1 MAEYTISK
9 IELPNGDIC
18 NISTT
23 WENIKLKPTISS
35 PSPNGTSISFIDT
48 ITQTHGTIS
57 ATKKTVP
64 NATTSENGLMLSSD
78 KEKLDDIDLI
88 KQVKTINIEPVQAG
102 SGDPSPDN
110 VRPITGWTG
119 ATVQRTGKNVLSLP
133 IYYRSNLTVPE
144 LFFIKAGTYILHYTV
159 SGATSWR
166 VGVWMRDR
174 DGNNLSDNVYK
185 PYQYF
190 SWYTSPGYW
199 MDGGNGV
206 RTSISITIVEDC
218 YVRFFFGLGDTTSS
232 TVFSDQM
239 LELGS
244 TATSYEPYTGT
255 TFPVTFPAS
264 AGTVYGGYV
273 DLVEG
278 KLVVNRAEVDLG
290 TLTWETTTLASQ
302 FRSRGISTLVNRSQ
316 GNYGVAAVFCSRY
329 VATSFY
335 DQNSG
340 SAGVAINNNGYVH
353 ILDSAYADAAVFKAA
368 MSGVQLVYELAAPIT
383 YDIDP
388 TQILLLA
395 EHKHVWTDCG
405 DIILQS
411 CFTNNAANVTGIVAV
426 EHGGTGATVAATA
439 LSNLGGVAKSG
450 DTMTGNLNIIGKE
463 VHVRKQ
469 STAMDMGTNPSA
481 NTYNYGL
488 IMTDANNL
496 PVTQIDAAQLTN
508 GQTSLRLL
516 VYDYDT
522 SKTSKVTGGIYIYG
536 SRDGKV
542 SYYLSNPEN
551 FRDALGLGN
560 TSGALPVANGGT
572 GISSFTA
579 NSVIM
584 SGNSTTAA
592 LTTRA
597 ITNNTSATAVTAS
610 TNLITANTL
619 YYHKGNSNITT
630 VGTISSGTWQGTAI
644 AASYIG
650 NHSTDKLT
658 SGTLPVERG
667 GTGQTSIANI
677 QAGKDGDGNTISST
691 YLKLSGGNMTGELYI
706 KKDNGGISICNTSG
720 TEHARI
726 YSSSTEGGNIRILS
740 PGGIHRYEWDAQ
752 GNTTIRIVHS
762 TTDNSITAHS
772 IISLSNTGS
781 LNLTTPLAIT
791 SGGTGVNSAAIS
803 ITNQYSTLLAAIN
816 AQKGRI
822 FPLSISKSGST
833 AVTDLPSSFDG
844 GNNSGEFTAICI
856 GDSTRCAVLLF
867 HYPDINVMYYRGF
880 YNGAWQT
887 SSWKKSTTFTTA

>member
-18 NISTT
+18 NI
-23 WENIKLKPTISS
+23 K
-35 PSPNGTSISFIDT
+35 
-48 ITQTHGTIS
+48 
-57 ATKKTVP
+57 
-64 NATTSENGLMLSSD
+64 
-78 KEKLDDIDLI
+78 
-88 KQVKTINIEPVQAG
+88 
-102 SGDPSPDN
+102 
-110 VRPITGWTG
+110 
-119 ATVQRTGKNVLSLP
+119 
-133 IYYRSNLTVPE
+133 
-144 LFFIKAGTYILHYTV
+144 
-159 SGATSWR
+159 
-166 VGVWMRDR
+166 
-174 DGNNLSDNVYK
+174 
-185 PYQYF
+185 
-190 SWYTSPGYW
+190 
-199 MDGGNGV
+199 
-206 RTSISITIVEDC
+206 
-218 YVRFFFGLGDTTSS
+218 DTT
-232 TVFSDQM
+232 
-239 LELGS
+239 
-244 TATSYEPYTGT
+244 Y
-255 TFPVTFPAS
+255 S
-264 AGTVYGGYV
+264 AGTGI
-273 DLVEG
+273 
-278 KLVVNRAEVDLG
+278 
-290 TLTWETTTLASQ
+290 
-302 FRSRGISTLVNRSQ
+302 GISGTTISNT
-316 GNYGVAAVFCSRY
+316 G
-329 VATSFY
+329 
-335 DQNSG
+335 
-340 SAGVAINNNGYVH
+340 
-353 ILDSAYADAAVFKAA
+353 
-368 MSGVQLVYELAAPIT
+368 
-383 YDIDP
+383 
-388 TQILLLA
+388 
-395 EHKHVWTDCG
+395 
-405 DIILQS
+405 
-411 CFTNNAANVTGIVAV
+411 VTGIKGNSESSYRTEQVNLTAANIGAV
-426 EHGGTGATVAATA
+426 
-439 LSNLGGVAKSG
+439 SKSG

-463 VHVRKQ
+463 IHVRKQ
-469 STAMDMGTNPSA
+469 STAMDMSTNPSA
-481 NTYNYGL
+481 DTYNYGL

-496 PVTQIDAAQLTN
+496 PVTQIDAAQFIN

-516 VYDYDT
+516 VHDYDT
-522 SKTSKVTGGIYIYG
+522 SKTLKVTGGIYIYG
-536 SRDGKV
+536 SRDGKI
-542 SYYLSNPEN
+542 SYAISNPEN
-551 FRDALGLGN
+551 FRNALGLGN
-560 TSGALPVANGGT
+560 TDGALPVVNGGT
-572 GISSFTA
+572 GTTSFTA

-597 ITNNTSATAVTAS
+597 ITNNTSAIAVTAS

-630 VGTISSGTWQGTAI
+630 VGTISSGTWQGTEI

-658 SGTLPVERG
+658 SGTLPVGRG

-706 KKDNGGISICNTSG
+706 KKDNGGISICNASG

-726 YSSSTEGGNIRILS
+726 YSSTTEGGNIRILS
-740 PGGIHRYEWDAQ
+740 PGGVHRYEWDAQ
-752 GNTTIRIVHS
+752 GNTTMRIVHS

-887 SSWKKSTTFTTA
+887 SSWKKSATFTTA